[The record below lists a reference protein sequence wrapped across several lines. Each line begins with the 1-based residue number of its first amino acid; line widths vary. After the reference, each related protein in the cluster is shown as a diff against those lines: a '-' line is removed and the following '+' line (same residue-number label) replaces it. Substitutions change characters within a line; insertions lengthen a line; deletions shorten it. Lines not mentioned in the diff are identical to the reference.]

1 MEWGRGTRPTD
12 WKSENRPVSW
22 GEFVQQVIDT
32 NTSGWVFRGQPDYEY
47 ELITFLERSLA
58 NVPRVAWGDR
68 EDSAIDFFRSRASAT
83 LDQVPEQDD
92 YLGWLSLMQ
101 HYQAPT
107 RLLDWSESPF
117 VAAYFALAEVRSQDP
132 PESVAVW
139 ALNARAIRWYFEEPD
154 VRRQIEKY
162 LWPDDPRPL
171 PYRPE
176 ETLDQLVA
184 KANEVVRPDGVPAPL
199 AREAAMHALEN
210 ACLRYCRQ
218 EQIALPFP
226 TRPAR
231 PDQRMLAQRAVF
243 TYDGA
248 MNGGISLGLAN
259 SSGLGEG
266 DIVKKIELPLAWHEE
281 AMETLFA
288 MGISADALFPGIVGI
303 GRSTAMH
310 VRVGRPTIR
319 DVLRHRGQD

>member
-1 MEWGRGTRPTD
+1 MDWGRETRPTD
-12 WKSENRPVSW
+12 WQSQERPASW
-22 GEFVQQVIDT
+22 GKFVQQVIDT

-47 ELITFLERSLA
+47 QLVTFLERSLT
-58 NVPRVAWGDR
+58 NVPRAAWGDR
-68 EDSAIDFFRSRASAT
+68 EDSAIDFFRSRASVT

-132 PESVAVW
+132 PASVAVW
-139 ALNARAIRWYFEEPD
+139 ALNARAIRRHFDEPD
-154 VRRQIEKY
+154 VRREIEEY
-162 LWPDDPRPL
+162 LWPDDPRP
-171 PYRPE
+171 PPDRAE
-176 ETLDQLVA
+176 ETGDQFVSRTSDVVPE
-184 KANEVVRPDGVPAPL
+184 NEVPAPL

-218 EQIALPFP
+218 EQIALPCP
-226 TRPAR
+226 TRPTR

-259 SSGLGEG
+259 SFGLGDG
-266 DIVKKIELPLAWHEE
+266 DIVKKIELPLSWHEE
-281 AMETLFA
+281 AIETLFA

-319 DVLRHRGQD
+319 DVLRHGR

>member
-1 MEWGRGTRPTD
+1 MDWGRGSRPTD
-12 WKSENRPVSW
+12 WKGEERPASW

-47 ELITFLERSLA
+47 ELVTFLERSLA
-58 NVPRVAWGDR
+58 NVPRALWGDR

-117 VAAYFALAEVRSQDP
+117 VAAYFAFAEVRSQDP

-139 ALNARAIRWYFEEPD
+139 ALNARAIRGHFEEPN
-154 VRRQIEKY
+154 VRREIEEY

-171 PYRPE
+171 P
-176 ETLDQLVA
+176 DQLDETGDRLVGPT
-184 KANEVVRPDGVPAPL
+184 NDVIRPNDVPTPL

-218 EQIALPFP
+218 KEIALPFP

-248 MNGGISLGLAN
+248 MNGGITLGLATN
-259 SSGLGEG
+259 FGLSNG
-266 DIVKKIELPLAWHEE
+266 DMVKKIELPLAWHEE
-281 AMETLFA
+281 AIETLFA

-303 GRSTAMH
+303 GRSTAIH

-319 DVLRHRGQD
+319 DVLRHRR